1 MRPTVVAPFLLASG
15 LVFAGVQSTNLI
27 DFDLKDPKGVTGM
40 SIAIDA
46 PLEPIRGFAGGI
58 SGSVRYNVSDPAKS
72 TGKLVLDS
80 STVQLISPSMTAAMH
95 QPWCLDVKKYP
106 TIEFNVTKVEK
117 VKKEKGG
124 KINARISGDFTFH
137 GVTKPLSVD
146 ATILHMPGKLKA
158 RGGVEKD
165 GDLLQIHTKF
175 SINRLDYGVAP
186 DLGLE
191 LIGNKIDLDLAV
203 TGVAFK

>member
-1 MRPTVVAPFLLASG
+1 MRTTVLAPLLLASG
-15 LVFAGVQSTNLI
+15 IVFASVQSTTTI
-27 DFDLKDPKGVTGM
+27 AFDLKDPKGVTGM

-58 SGSVRYNVSDPAKS
+58 SGSVNYNLTDPSKS
-72 TGKLVLDS
+72 TGKLIVDADS
-80 STVQLISPSMTAAMH
+80 VQLINPNMTSAMH
-95 QPWCLDVKKYP
+95 QAWCLDVKKYP
-106 TIEFNVTKVEK
+106 TIEFNVTKVDK

-124 KINARISGDFTFH
+124 KVSARISGDFTFH

-146 ATILHMPGKLKA
+146 ATILHLPGKLKA

>member
-1 MRPTVVAPFLLASG
+1 MRRMFFAPVLLASG
-15 LVFAGVQSTNLI
+15 LVFASVQSATSM

-40 SIAIDA
+40 SIAING

-58 SGSVRYNVSDPAKS
+58 SGTVSYNLGDPAKS
-72 TGKLVLDS
+72 TGKIIVDSATTQLVN
-80 STVQLISPSMTAAMH
+80 PNMTAAMH
-95 QPWCLDVKKYP
+95 QAWCLDVKKYP
-106 TIEFNVTKVEK
+106 TIEFNVTKVDK
-117 VKKEKGG
+117 VKKEKDG
-124 KINARISGDFTFH
+124 KVNARISGDFTFH
-137 GVTKPLSVD
+137 GVTKPLAVD
-146 ATILHMPGKLKA
+146 AMIVHLPGKLKA

-191 LIGNKIDLDLAV
+191 LIGNQIDIDLAV

>member
-1 MRPTVVAPFLLASG
+1 MRTTVLAPLLLASG
-15 LVFAGVQSTNLI
+15 IVFASVQSTNTI
-27 DFDLKDPKGVTGM
+27 AFDLKDPKGVTGM

-58 SGSVRYNVSDPAKS
+58 SGNVNYNLADPSKS
-72 TGKLVLDS
+72 TGKLIVDADS
-80 STVQLISPSMTAAMH
+80 VQLVNPNMTSAMH
-95 QPWCLDVKKYP
+95 QAWCLDVKKYP
-106 TIEFNVTKVEK
+106 TIEFNVTKVDK
-117 VKKEKGG
+117 VKKDKGG
-124 KINARISGDFTFH
+124 KVSARISGDFTFH

-146 ATILHMPGKLKA
+146 ATILHLPGKLKA